1 MVALITSF
9 FGRAYR
15 HLGRLLEAEGLL
27 PDKDLV
33 FFFTHKELL
42 SFVDDPR
49 PEFAQRAEQR
59 RRALQYQ
66 NRLTMPAISV
76 GKPEPIEPEPV
87 AMDENTLI
95 GRPVSSGRVTAPC
108 RVAHTPEEA
117 ASLQPGEILIAP
129 ITDVGWTPYFS
140 LIAGLATDVGSSV
153 SHGAVVAREYGLP
166 AVVNLRVGT
175 KRFRTGDIVCLDG
188 DLGELTWVGPPA
200 E

>member
-1 MVALITSF
+1 VAD
-9 FGRAYR
+9 G
-15 HLGRLLEAEGLL
+15 HLADE
-27 PDKDLV
+27 DLV
-33 FFFTHKELL
+33 FFFRHKELL
-42 SFVDDPR
+42 AFVADPS
-49 PEFAQRAEQR
+49 PKFAQKALQR
-59 RRALQYQ
+59 RRALHYQ
-66 NRLTMPAISV
+66 NRLSMPLISV

-87 AMDENTLI
+87 SMDENTLV

-129 ITDVGWTPYFS
+129 ITDIGWTPYFS

-153 SHGAVVAREYGLP
+153 SHGAVIAREYGLP

-175 KRFRTGDIVCLDG
+175 KRFQTGDIVCLDG
-188 DLGELTWVGPPA
+188 DLGELSWVEPPS